1 MKLVIGAD
9 SFAYPLKKALAK
21 HLSERGFEIVDVDG
35 YSEIPYYDVAEQ
47 SAKMIAVGEVDAG
60 ILLCGTGAGMCIVAN
75 KIKGVKAVCV
85 ESVFAAEK
93 AKAINNANVITM
105 GSMIVA
111 EALACSIADAWL
123 DAKFAQGFESIKD
136 FLQSAFDSVS
146 QIDSKNRRA

>member
-47 SAKMIAVGEVDAG
+47 SAKMIAAGEVEAG

-75 KIKGVKAVCV
+75 KINSVKAVCV

-123 DAKFAQGFESIKD
+123 EAKFVQGFESIKD